1 MRYSYAVF
9 GRVRQPSRGEQLV
22 AFLVRWAILSVAVW
36 VAAELVDGIFL
47 EGWESTVIV
56 ALILGLLN
64 ASIKPILFFL
74 SLPVTIVTFGL
85 FLIVLNALML
95 WLTDWIAG
103 FFDDLQFAV
112 QDFWWDAILGAIVI
126 SIVTWVFGLFINPE
140 KVARRV
146 GR

>member
-1 MRYSYAVF
+1 M
-9 GRVRQPSRGEQLV
+9 V

-47 EGWESTVIV
+47 EGWESTVLV

-74 SLPVTIVTFGL
+74 SLPFTIVTFGL

-103 FFDDLQFAV
+103 WFDDLHFAV
-112 QDFWWDAILGAIVI
+112 EDFWWDAILGAIII
-126 SIVTWVFGLFINPE
+126 SIVSWVLGLFISPE
-140 KVARRV
+140 RVARSMAR
-146 GR
+146 

>member
-1 MRYSYAVF
+1 MRDSHVLL
-9 GRVRQPSRGEQLV
+9 GRARQPSRGEQVV

-64 ASIKPILFFL
+64 VAVKPILFFL
-74 SLPVTIVTFGL
+74 SLPLTVVTFGL
-85 FLIVLNALML
+85 FLIVLNAIML

-103 FFDDLQFAV
+103 QFDDLQFAV
-112 QDFWWDAILGAIVI
+112 EDFWWDAILGAIII
-126 SIVTWVFGLFINPE
+126 SIVSWAIQLFIAGE
-140 KVARRV
+140 GARNLR
-146 GR
+146 